1 MRRIAA
7 ALCFA
12 LSTAALAQ
20 TAPPAAPP
28 TPRPIEQFAALPFM
42 VSPQLSPNGKKVAA
56 RVAVKGTQLLAV
68 VPLNPADGAIQT
80 FPFGENDINFWR
92 WVNDDWLVVGVGGES
107 SVEGDKWYISRLV
120 SVKADGTKVNR
131 IAWRDAAQDADT
143 LIWVADDGSPK
154 ILFGMQTSIFY
165 DQIGF
170 WPKVVE
176 ADVSTG
182 KVRDVLLGKV
192 GVTGWYAD
200 RSGTV
205 RMGVGASTD
214 GRSWR
219 LLYRPD
225 SQTPFRVIDR
235 ADTRRRESLL
245 APVMFLPDPSKAIV
259 IADDDKGFG
268 AVWELDLNEM
278 KLGKQLIGAPGFDI
292 GGVIS
297 DQTDTR
303 VLGAMLNEKAPTV
316 RWLDPDLAKLQGE
329 LDKAVKG
336 QRAHITSWS
345 RDQSRLL
352 VHVTAGDMPGSYYI
366 FDRAQG
372 LMQRFAYADEAM
384 KNKHGH
390 PVRTIS
396 YKARDGLE
404 IPAILTLPAGRPEK
418 NLPLIVMPHGG
429 PFARDS
435 EEWDWWTQFLADR
448 GYAVVQPNY
457 RGSSGY
463 GTEFARKGEG
473 QWGLAMQ
480 DDLNDAITHLAQLG
494 IADPKR
500 VCMVGASYGGYAAMR
515 AAQRDGKLY
524 RCAISYAGVSDLARM
539 RQYDRR
545 FLFSGA
551 GSDWLQQQA
560 PDFKSVSPLF
570 AADQFSIPILLVHGK
585 ADRRVPV
592 AQSRIMADRL
602 KDAGKNVIYVEQPL
616 GDHHFS
622 RSEDR
627 LDFLTRMEAFLKE
640 HNPA

>member
-7 ALCFA
+7 ALCLV
-12 LSTAALAQ
+12 LSSSALAQ
-20 TAPPAAPP
+20 ATPTAPPA
-28 TPRPIEQFAALPFM
+28 PRPIEQFAAPPFM
-42 VSPQLSPNGKKVAA
+42 VSPQLSPDGKKVAA
-56 RVAVKGTQLLAV
+56 RVAIDGTQMLAV
-68 VPLNPADGAIQT
+68 VPLNPAEGQIKT

-92 WVNDDWLVVGVGGES
+92 WVNDEWLVVGVGGES

-120 SVKADGTKVNR
+120 SLKADGTKVHR
-131 IAWRDAAQDADT
+131 LAWRDAAQDADD
-143 LIWVADDGSPK
+143 LIWIANDGSPR
-154 ILFGMQTSIFY
+154 ILFAMQTSIFY

-182 KVRDVLLGKV
+182 KVRDVLLGKQ

-200 RSGTV
+200 RAGTV
-205 RMGVGASTD
+205 RMGVGTSTD
-214 GRSWR
+214 GRSRR

-225 SQTPFRVIDR
+225 AQTPFRVIDR
-235 ADTRRRESLL
+235 ADSRRRESLL
-245 APVMFLPDPSKAIV
+245 APVMFLPDPSRAIA
-259 IADDDKGFG
+259 IADDDQGFG

-278 KLGKQLIGAPGFDI
+278 KLGKQIVGAPGFDI
-292 GGVIS
+292 AGVIS
-297 DQTDTR
+297 DQADTR
-303 VLGAMLNEKAPTV
+303 VLGASVTEKAPTV
-316 RWLDPDLAKLQGE
+316 RWIDPDLAKLQGE

-336 QRAHITSWS
+336 QRAQIVSWS
-345 RDQSRLL
+345 RDLGRLL
-352 VHVTAGDMPGSYYI
+352 VHVAAGDMPGSYYV

-372 LMQRFAYADEAM
+372 VMQRFAYVDDAL
-384 KNKHGH
+384 KNKRGN

-404 IPAILTLPAGRPEK
+404 IPAILTLPAGRAEK
-418 NLPLIVMPHGG
+418 DLPLIVMPHGG
-429 PFARDS
+429 PHVRDS
-435 EEWDWWTQFLADR
+435 EEWDWWSQFLADR
-448 GYAVVQPNY
+448 GYAVIQPNY

-480 DDLNDAITHLAQLG
+480 DDLNDAVTHLAQAG

-500 VCMVGASYGGYAAMR
+500 VCMVGGSYGGYAAMR

-524 RCAISYAGVSDLARM
+524 RCAVSFAGVSDLARM
-539 RQYDRR
+539 RQYDSR
-545 FLFSGA
+545 FLFGGA
-551 GSDWLQQQA
+551 SSDYWQREI
-560 PDFKSVSPLF
+560 PDFKAVSPAF
-570 AADQFSIPILLVHGK
+570 GAEQVSIPLLLIHGK

-602 KDAGKNVIYVEQPL
+602 KGAGKNVIYVEQPL

-627 LDFLTRMEAFLKE
+627 LDFLTRLEAFLKE